1 MILPGSYLLTLILF
15 FITFLCWGS
24 WANSLRLAGQKW
36 RFELF
41 YYDFAIG
48 VLGAAIIAAFTF
60 GCLGLDGFTVLDD
73 IQLAGKRQDAFAFAA
88 GCLFNLGNL
97 LIVAAL
103 SLSGLSVALPV
114 GMGLALIVGGI
125 LGLLSHSG
133 SNVTLVCAG
142 CVALL
147 AAVVFDGLAWTK
159 YRAMKTAEAQA
170 ASAALAAEQTAQ
182 GKTAPQGKTAGQGR
196 KKSSKRRATP
206 EKALFLAALGGI
218 LAGSF
223 YPLISMAGEGEN
235 SLGPYTTGLIFA
247 LGVAFSTFAY
257 NLFFMNLPIHGTA
270 LDVRDYFSGKAKNHL
285 AGILGGAVWSVG
297 AFTSFVAEHAEGRA
311 AVPPSLSTAL
321 LSSAPILAACW
332 GWFMWKES
340 SGADNNV
347 KILLGAMLLL
357 FVAGIASLSLA
368 TGGPR

>member
-15 FITFLCWGS
+15 FITFLCLGVVG
-24 WANSLRLAGQKW
+24 NSLRLAGQKW

-73 IQLAGKRQDAFAFAA
+73 IQLACNA
-88 GCLFNLGNL
+88 GCVCLRGGMPVDLGNL

-182 GKTAPQGKTAGQGR
+182 GKTAPQGKTAGPGR

-257 NLFFMNLPIHGTA
+257 NLFFMNLPIHGMA
-270 LDVRDYFSGKAKNHL
+270 LMCAIISAVRLRITLREFWEEPSGRWACL
-285 AGILGGAVWSVG
+285 RVLSRS
-297 AFTSFVAEHAEGRA
+297 TRRDGRPCRLRSA
-311 AVPPSLSTAL
+311 TAL
-321 LSSAPILAACW
+321 L
-332 GWFMWKES
+332 
-340 SGADNNV
+340 
-347 KILLGAMLLL
+347 
-357 FVAGIASLSLA
+357 
-368 TGGPR
+368 